1 MSKWSI
7 VALLIFAYNTNP
19 IHQNYTSLYKT
30 STCQIFTNATFP
42 MKTVPCLVPS
52 SSNTLPWETY
62 DIGASFFIIQ
72 ANIKLTIIFSLHFK
86 QSEPSPLGILDIKQC
101 ACAPFIQRLQRSTY
115 KSISAAIEYWSRNNA
130 FNGWFQFQVSF
141 QNHSYTMPNPKVV
154 WSANLF

>member
-1 MSKWSI
+1 MPNFYLM
-7 VALLIFAYNTNP
+7 LL
-19 IHQNYTSLYKT
+19 SLQKLYLAW
-30 STCQIFTNATFP
+30 C
-42 MKTVPCLVPS
+42 PS

-62 DIGASFFIIQ
+62 DIGASYSIIR

-86 QSEPSPLGILDIKQC
+86 QSEPSPLGILDFKQC
-101 ACAPFIQRLQRSTY
+101 ACAPFIQRLQRRMCKST
-115 KSISAAIEYWSRNNA
+115 SAAIEYRSRNNA